1 MNSRTSEIFLLFVN
15 TLTPDVKDITE
26 IIASERDVCLS
37 V

>member
-1 MNSRTSEIFLLFVN
+1 MKYAWYWELSEKNEQYPSLI
-15 TLTPDVKDITE
+15 ITE